1 MRPMITVKIDN
12 KFSITERFFERIKEL
27 NHKGLFD
34 KYGTI
39 GIEALASATPKDT
52 GKTSESWEYVIEHR
66 LGKSSIIWSNM
77 NVNDGCNV
85 AILLQYGHG
94 LKNGGYV
101 QGRDFIN
108 PAIQPVFDK
117 IANDAWDEV
126 TRV

>member
-27 NHKGLFD
+27 NHKGTFD
-34 KYGTI
+34 KFGQM

-66 LGKSSIIWSNM
+66 FGKTSIVWSNM

-94 LKNGGYV
+94 VKGGGYV

-108 PAIQPVFDK
+108 PAIQPIFDQ
-117 IANDAWDEV
+117 IAKDAWDEV
-126 TRV
+126 IRV

>member
-34 KYGTI
+34 KYGAI

-52 GKTSESWEYVIEHR
+52 GKTSESWEYTIVHR
-66 LGKSSIIWSNM
+66 LGKTSIIWSNM